1 MPELPPQ
8 KLFRQIHRYGKKI
21 SFPDYVG
28 RCNHEQK
35 CGYNYTPK
43 MYFDE
48 NPMAKERLSEEFVPV
63 SKPRISLSP
72 APSFIEPEIMRQSL
86 KLYHTNKLF
95 QFLSFHFGQEATE
108 ELMLRYHVG
117 TSKHWPGA
125 TVFWQVDIS
134 GRVRTG
140 KVMLY
145 NSENGRRIKEP
156 HNYITWVHSLLKKE
170 NFNLRQCLFGE
181 HLLSSDQQRPVALVE
196 SEKSALISSFY
207 LPQYLWIASGGKNG
221 AFNRDAMSVLR
232 NRRVLLFPDLGA
244 TDYWNSKMEMIRSLG
259 IEVYLF
265 DFMERNATKVDS
277 IPLCY
282 SFQFIELPE
291 NLKSYFQRTV
301 DKKGTVRISFA
312 SPTPKNYMYIGRN
325 HTFVEDLSRSV
336 VNDTINGGNLGACR
350 AMVIETDKVD
360 MVTTVL
366 LMRVRSVISETKHND
381 NQLVGEEM
389 IFFGYKGKVDNH
401 DFISEAECQN
411 LFLDSQPTGDID
423 LAAQRNIF
431 NRRLEWINNEATLRL
446 HTDDIA
452 TERANNLVRSF
463 ARYRTY
469 LSEAEYQVVKPILPM
484 DVIAAFVYT
493 PKVSHL

>member
-1 MPELPPQ
+1 MSYRFTLEPYKGVSTRHTCPNC
-8 KLFRQIHRYGKKI
+8 HRKSCFAKYIDTEKQI

-48 NPMAKERLSEEFVPV
+48 NPIAKERLSEEFVPV
-63 SKPRISLSP
+63 LKPHISLPP
-72 APSFIEPEIMRQSL
+72 APSFIEPDIMKQSL

-181 HLLSSDQQRPVALVE
+181 HLLSSDQQRPIALVE

-221 AFNRDAMSVLR
+221 AFNRCHERIEKPTCSTIPRPRGDR
-232 NRRVLLFPDLGA
+232 LL
-244 TDYWNSKMEMIRSLG
+244 E
-259 IEVYLF
+259 
-265 DFMERNATKVDS
+265 
-277 IPLCY
+277 
-282 SFQFIELPE
+282 Q
-291 NLKSYFQRTV
+291 
-301 DKKGTVRISFA
+301 
-312 SPTPKNYMYIGRN
+312 
-325 HTFVEDLSRSV
+325 
-336 VNDTINGGNLGACR
+336 
-350 AMVIETDKVD
+350 
-360 MVTTVL
+360 
-366 LMRVRSVISETKHND
+366 
-381 NQLVGEEM
+381 
-389 IFFGYKGKVDNH
+389 
-401 DFISEAECQN
+401 
-411 LFLDSQPTGDID
+411 
-423 LAAQRNIF
+423 
-431 NRRLEWINNEATLRL
+431 
-446 HTDDIA
+446 
-452 TERANNLVRSF
+452 
-463 ARYRTY
+463 
-469 LSEAEYQVVKPILPM
+469 
-484 DVIAAFVYT
+484 
-493 PKVSHL
+493 

>member
-1 MPELPPQ
+1 MNYRF
-8 KLFRQIHRYGKKI
+8 KLEPYKGVSTRHTCPNCHRKSCFAKYIDTEKQI

-86 KLYHTNKLF
+86 KLYRTNKLF

-145 NSENGRRIKEP
+145 NPENGRRIKEP
-156 HNYITWVHSLLKKE
+156 HNYITWVHSILKKE

-259 IEVYLF
+259 IEVSLF
-265 DFMERNATKVDS
+265 DFMERNATK
-277 IPLCY
+277 
-282 SFQFIELPE
+282 
-291 NLKSYFQRTV
+291 
-301 DKKGTVRISFA
+301 
-312 SPTPKNYMYIGRN
+312 
-325 HTFVEDLSRSV
+325 
-336 VNDTINGGNLGACR
+336 
-350 AMVIETDKVD
+350 
-360 MVTTVL
+360 
-366 LMRVRSVISETKHND
+366 
-381 NQLVGEEM
+381 EERDA
-389 IFFGYKGKVDNH
+389 G
-401 DFISEAECQN
+401 
-411 LFLDSQPTGDID
+411 L
-423 LAAQRNIF
+423 
-431 NRRLEWINNEATLRL
+431 
-446 HTDDIA
+446 
-452 TERANNLVRSF
+452 
-463 ARYRTY
+463 
-469 LSEAEYQVVKPILPM
+469 
-484 DVIAAFVYT
+484 
-493 PKVSHL
+493 

>member
-1 MPELPPQ
+1 MSYRFTLEPYKGVSTRHACPNC
-8 KLFRQIHRYGKKI
+8 HRKSCFAKYIDTEKQI

-48 NPMAKERLSEEFVPV
+48 NPIAKERLSEEFVPV

-145 NSENGRRIKEP
+145 NPENGRRIKEP

-170 NFNLRQCLFGE
+170 NFHLRQCLFGE
-181 HLLSSDQQRPVALVE
+181 HLLASDQQRPVALVE

-259 IEVYLF
+259 IEVSIF
-265 DFMERNATKVDS
+265 DFMERNATKEERDAGYDIADFLLREETKEAIFNGKTLVRRSD
-277 IPLCY
+277 
-282 SFQFIELPE
+282 
-291 NLKSYFQRTV
+291 N
-301 DKKGTVRISFA
+301 DKMSDYIIASRIIRIS
-312 SPTPKNYMYIGRN
+312 PKNG
-325 HTFVEDLSRSV
+325 
-336 VNDTINGGNLGACR
+336 
-350 AMVIETDKVD
+350 
-360 MVTTVL
+360 
-366 LMRVRSVISETKHND
+366 
-381 NQLVGEEM
+381 
-389 IFFGYKGKVDNH
+389 
-401 DFISEAECQN
+401 
-411 LFLDSQPTGDID
+411 
-423 LAAQRNIF
+423 
-431 NRRLEWINNEATLRL
+431 
-446 HTDDIA
+446 
-452 TERANNLVRSF
+452 
-463 ARYRTY
+463 
-469 LSEAEYQVVKPILPM
+469 
-484 DVIAAFVYT
+484 
-493 PKVSHL
+493 